1 MRLHLTVASCLCA
14 FALSAQTPDPDFGT
28 DGVVTF
34 AAPGGGEFGLH
45 DLIHDAEGRL
55 VVVGHLGSF
64 FNDPAGLVL
73 RYRPNGD
80 LDSSFAEDGIYERAV
95 PGYPNRYW
103 RVALSPDGSN
113 DILAMGHITRTPGSL
128 ETLGY
133 SRIRP
138 DGSPTNTWWDGTPGA
153 SMGNCWDAVG
163 TGGAIRPDG
172 RMVLFGKCNEGGV
185 YNAVGVAVYD
195 AGDTPNSSF
204 GESNY
209 TQLNGCCGETAVD
222 GMIDAAGRPVLA
234 VQMDEAYWAIRFQA
248 NGQRDYT
255 FNGSGAYSAST
266 RGARRIA
273 AAPVNRLQLV
283 GHGTGAN
290 LSEALIVRLLGGSGT
305 PDPSFG
311 TDGQRYYSW
320 STANHAFTDQAWD
333 PQGRLVV
340 AGTMG
345 TFNHVGFLARLLPNG
360 DVDSTFG
367 VDGRYLL
374 PHPCEGEP
382 SISLGPNGRICV
394 TTGFATDSAY
404 VSCYTTDLTTT
415 VPQTKPYHLLQA
427 WPNPTT
433 DALYL
438 EGYHGSTAP
447 QVLDPL
453 GRHHRVPSERI
464 GSGWRLHMDGLAA
477 GGYVVV
483 VPGGSVRVVVE

>member
-195 AGDTPNSSF
+195 ADDTPNSTF
-204 GESNY
+204 GQSNY

-222 GMIDAAGRPVLA
+222 GMIDGAGRPVLA